1 MIIITIN
8 VIILKSDKEIF
19 KSYISFLGDVFGS
32 GLYKVQATNQKNI
45 LCIFIYT
52 CIDRYLYT
60 CIEDW
65 IGVSILL
72 DIVGFRVRRDDWLIR
87 PVTVC
92 DK

>member
-60 CIEDW
+60 CIEDC
-65 IGVSILL
+65 IGIFSINRYNVL
-72 DIVGFRVRRDDWLIR
+72 IVKTCIDDY
-87 PVTVC
+87 PTV
-92 DK
+92 